1 MPTTGPEP
9 GVFSEPKRPAPPK
22 AFTTPLGLA
31 SQNPG
36 PAWAGLAEPTDATT
50 TANELAATHTES
62 RAQRGLR
69 ALRARTKRGDTTVL
83 PAATTMTIMPHL
95 GAVEPRPEV
104 IPAVGGRKKALWAAS
119 VLRRPEG
126 LEVLKLCHG
135 PGQGP

>member
-9 GVFSEPKRPAPPK
+9 GAFSEPKRPAPPK

-62 RAQRGLR
+62 RAS
-69 ALRARTKRGDTTVL
+69 
-83 PAATTMTIMPHL
+83 AA
-95 GAVEPRPEV
+95 
-104 IPAVGGRKKALWAAS
+104 
-119 VLRRPEG
+119 
-126 LEVLKLCHG
+126 
-135 PGQGP
+135 